1 MDFSQPRQKSLLL
14 TLLTT
19 DVRSYLST
27 SLLAEKMKVTPRTIR
42 NDVTCLNKILLPY
55 NATILNK
62 RGLGLSLIHI

>member
-27 SLLAEKMKVTPRTIR
+27 SLLAEKMNVTPRTIR
-42 NDVTCLNKILLPY
+42 NDVTCLNKILLSY

-62 RGLGLSLIHI
+62 RGLGLYKIRG